1 MEEENKNIKLI
12 DISDEVK
19 TSFLDYA
26 MSVIVSRAIP
36 DVRDGMK
43 PVHRRIIYAVAD
55 LGMTSDKPHK
65 KSARIV
71 GEVTAKY
78 HPHSNEALYEA
89 MVRMAQDFSY
99 RYPLIDGHGN
109 FGSIDG
115 DSPAAMRYTEARLSK
130 ISNELVRDLNKNTV
144 DFVDNYDGSEKEPTV
159 LPSFFPNLLVNGAS
173 GIAVGMATNIPP
185 HNLGEVIDGIIVLNN
200 NPEITIVELLN
211 HIKGPDFPTAALIT
225 GNGIKK
231 AYETGNSTITIRS
244 KVNIVKENN
253 HTKFIVTEIPYQV
266 NKSKLLERIA
276 ELVKEK
282 IIIGISDLRDESNRE
297 GIRIIIELK
306 KDAQEELILNKLYK
320 MTPLQTNF
328 SINFLALHK
337 NQPKVLNI
345 KQILQFYVDHQINV
359 IVRKNQYDLEK
370 SEAKLLILEGLI
382 ISLDNIDEVINIIRG
397 SKTAQEASE
406 KLETKYDLKSQQSKA
421 ILEMRLQRLTGLEKE
436 KIENE
441 IDELKKIIEQL
452 KIILAS
458 KEKQIDTLNEILLEI
473 KEKYNDPRRSKII
486 EEKLIEIDPESLI
499 RKENVL
505 VILTKDGYVK
515 RILEDQF
522 KLQNRG
528 GKGVHVL
535 NTDGTDQ
542 IHKIVSANTHQDLL
556 IFSNLGKVYRIKVH
570 QIENYSRHA
579 KGIPI
584 VNLIATSKNEK
595 IQALLTVKNY
605 CEDEYLFF
613 VTKQGY
619 IKKTASIEFQ
629 SIRQTGKIAIELKE
643 DELVAVTTT
652 NGKNEILIANNVGKV
667 VRFEEQTVR
676 PLNRHSMGVKGIAND
691 KGNYVVGICSNLK
704 SKTVLSLST
713 KGMGKK
719 TFIDEYRLAGRG
731 TKGVKSMN
739 LTDKSG
745 DLKTVLMVNE
755 TYELIIGTKN
765 GKVIRL
771 PINQIPL
778 SKRTTIGARVVK
790 LDQDDYINEVEIIE
804 NEHS

>member
-1 MEEENKNIKLI
+1 MEENNKNIKLI
-12 DISDEVK
+12 DISDEVR

-43 PVHRRIIYAVAD
+43 PVHRRIIYALAD

-65 KSARIV
+65 KSARIA
-71 GEVTAKY
+71 GEVTGKY
-78 HPHSNEALYEA
+78 HPHSNDGVYDT
-89 MVRMAQDFSY
+89 MVRMAQYFSY

-115 DSPAAMRYTEARLSK
+115 DSAAAFRYTEARLSK

-159 LPSFFPNLLVNGAS
+159 LPSFIPNLLINGAT

-185 HNLGEVIDGIIVLNN
+185 HNLGEVIDGIIALNN
-200 NPEITIVELLN
+200 NSEITIIELLN
-211 HIKGPDFPTAALIT
+211 HIKGPDFPTGALIT

-244 KVNIVKENN
+244 KVNVIKENN
-253 HTKFIVTEIPYQV
+253 FTKFIVTEIPYQV

-282 IIIGISDLRDESNRE
+282 LIIGISDLRDESNRE
-297 GIRIIIELK
+297 GIRIVIELK
-306 KDAQEELILNKLYK
+306 KDAQEELILNKIYK

-370 SEAKLLILEGLI
+370 SEARLIIVEGLI
-382 ISLDNIDEVINIIRG
+382 IALDNIDEFINIIRN

-406 KLETKYDLKSQQSKA
+406 KLENKYDLKSQQSKA

-441 IDELKKIIEQL
+441 IKELKEMIEQL

-458 KEKQIDTLNEILLEI
+458 KEKQIETLNKTLLEI
-473 KEKYNDPRRSKII
+473 KKKYNDPRRSKII

-528 GKGVHVL
+528 GKGIHAL
-535 NTDGTDQ
+535 NTDGADQ
-542 IHKIVSANTHQDLL
+542 IHKIISANTHEDLL

-584 VNLIATSKNEK
+584 VNLISTSKNEK
-595 IQALLTVKNY
+595 IQELLTVKSY
-605 CEDEYLFF
+605 QEDEYLFF
-613 VTKQGY
+613 VTKKGY
-619 IKKTASIEFQ
+619 IKKTASIEFE

-643 DELVAVTTT
+643 DELIGVTTT
-652 NGKNEILIANNVGKV
+652 NGKNEILIANNMGKA
-667 VRFEEQTVR
+667 VRFGEQAIR
-676 PLNRHSMGVKGIAND
+676 PLSRHSMGVKGIAND
-691 KGNYVVGICSNLK
+691 KGNYVVGICSDLK

-719 TFIDEYRLAGRG
+719 TLIGEYRLAGRG

-745 DLKTVLMVNE
+745 ELKTVLMVNE
-755 TYELIIGTKN
+755 TDELIIGTKK

-778 SKRTTIGARVVK
+778 SKRTTNGVRVVK
-790 LDQDDYINEVEIIE
+790 LDQNDYINEVEIIE
-804 NEHS
+804 NEYS